1 MCLKHNAIFGEKF
14 IMETFEK
21 VRFFRE
27 QKKLSQ
33 EFVSTLLKK
42 EQSQFSRRESGQ
54 IPFSINEL
62 EKLSELFDV
71 EISEFFKEKTV
82 IFTSNNQSGGS
93 FGQYVAVPDRLIEQ
107 YEMRLK
113 EKEEMI
119 DMLKEQIKQIKKSN

>member
-1 MCLKHNAIFGEKF
+1 
-14 IMETFEK
+14 MEIFEK

-33 EFVSTLLKK
+33 EFVSTLLNI

-62 EKLSELFDV
+62 DKLSELFDV

-82 IFTSNNQSGGS
+82 IFTSNNMSGGN
-93 FGQYVAVPDRLIEQ
+93 FGQYVSVPDKLIEQ

-119 DMLKEQIKQIKKSN
+119 KLLKEQIIQLKK

>member
-1 MCLKHNAIFGEKF
+1 MCLKHNAIFGEKI

-27 QKKLSQ
+27 QKKVSQ
-33 EFVSTLLKK
+33 EFVSTLLNI

-93 FGQYVAVPDRLIEQ
+93 FGQYVSVPDILIEQ

-113 EKEEMI
+113 EKKEMI
-119 DMLKEQIKQIKKSN
+119 DLLKEQIKQLKK

>member
-1 MCLKHNAIFGEKF
+1 
-14 IMETFEK
+14 MEIFEK

-33 EFVSTLLKK
+33 EFVSTFLNI

-62 EKLSELFDV
+62 EKLSELYDV

-93 FGQYVAVPDRLIEQ
+93 FGQYVYLPDRLIEQ

-113 EKEEMI
+113 EKDEMI
-119 DMLKEQIKQIKKSN
+119 DMLKEQIQELKK

>member
-1 MCLKHNAIFGEKF
+1 MCLKHNAIFGEKN

-27 QKKLSQ
+27 QKKVSQ
-33 EFVSTLLKK
+33 EFVSTLLNI

-93 FGQYVAVPDRLIEQ
+93 FGQYVSVPDRLIEQ

-119 DMLKEQIKQIKKSN
+119 DMLKEQIKQLKK

>member
-1 MCLKHNAIFGEKF
+1 
-14 IMETFEK
+14 METFEK

-27 QKKLSQ
+27 QKRLSQ
-33 EFVSTLLKK
+33 EFVSTLLNI
-42 EQSQFSRRESGQ
+42 EQSQFSRRDSGQ

-93 FGQYVAVPDRLIEQ
+93 FGQYVSIPDRLIEQ

-113 EKEEMI
+113 EKEEMN
-119 DMLKEQIKQIKKSN
+119 DLLKEQIKQLKFK

>member
-1 MCLKHNAIFGEKF
+1 
-14 IMETFEK
+14 MEIFEK

-33 EFVSTLLKK
+33 EFVSTLMNI

-62 EKLSELFDV
+62 EKLSELFDI

-82 IFTSNNQSGGS
+82 IFTSNNLSGGS
-93 FGQYVAVPDRLIEQ
+93 FGQYVSVPDRLIEQ

-113 EKEEMI
+113 EKVEMI
-119 DMLKEQIKQIKKSN
+119 DLLKEQIKQLKFK

>member
-1 MCLKHNAIFGEKF
+1 MCLKHNAIFGEKN

-27 QKKLSQ
+27 QKKVSQ
-33 EFVSTLLKK
+33 EFVSTLLNI

-93 FGQYVAVPDRLIEQ
+93 FGQYVSVPDRLIEQ

-113 EKEEMI
+113 EKKEMI
-119 DMLKEQIKQIKKSN
+119 DLLKEQIKQLKK

>member
-1 MCLKHNAIFGEKF
+1 MLSKHNMLYLTKS
-14 IMETFEK
+14 IMEIFEK

-33 EFVSTLLKK
+33 EFVSTILNI

-62 EKLSELFDV
+62 DKLSELFDV

-82 IFTSNNQSGGS
+82 IFTSNNQQGGS
-93 FGQYVAVPDRLIEQ
+93 FGQYVSVPDRLIEQ

-119 DMLKEQIKQIKKSN
+119 DMLKEQINQLKK

>member
-1 MCLKHNAIFGEKF
+1 
-14 IMETFEK
+14 MEIFEK

-33 EFVSTLLKK
+33 EYVSTLLNI

-71 EISEFFKEKTV
+71 DVTHFFKNDTV
-82 IFTSNNQSGGS
+82 VFTSNNQSGGS
-93 FGQYVAVPDRLIEQ
+93 FGQYLSIPDRLIEQ
-107 YEMRLK
+107 YELRIK
-113 EKEEMI
+113 EKDDLI
-119 DMLKEQIKQIKKSN
+119 QLLQEQIEKRDR

>member
-1 MCLKHNAIFGEKF
+1 MCLKHNAIFGEKN

-27 QKKLSQ
+27 QKKVSQ
-33 EFVSTLLKK
+33 EFVSTLLNI

-93 FGQYVAVPDRLIEQ
+93 FGQYVSVPDRLIEQ

-119 DMLKEQIKQIKKSN
+119 DILKEQIKQLKK

>member
-1 MCLKHNAIFGEKF
+1 MCVKHNAIFVEK
-14 IMETFEK
+14 INMEIFEK
-21 VRFFRE
+21 VRFFRV

-33 EFVSTLLKK
+33 EFVSTLMNI

-71 EISEFFKEKTV
+71 EFSGFFKEKTV
-82 IFTSNNQSGGS
+82 IFTSRNQSGGS
-93 FGQYVAVPDRLIEQ
+93 FGQYVSIPDRLIEQ

-113 EKEEMI
+113 EKEDMI
-119 DMLKEQIKQIKKSN
+119 DILKEQIKQIKK

>member
-1 MCLKHNAIFGEKF
+1 MLSKHNMLYLTKS
-14 IMETFEK
+14 IMEIYEK

-33 EFVSTLLKK
+33 EFVSTFLNI

-71 EISEFFKEKTV
+71 KISDFFKEKTV
-82 IFTSNNQSGGS
+82 NLSSNNQSRNS
-93 FGQYVAVPDRLIEQ
+93 FEQNIYLPDRLIKQ

-113 EKEEMI
+113 EKDEMI
-119 DMLKEQIKQIKKSN
+119 ALMKEQIKNLNK